1 MATLTLT
8 ASVITASIPTLKL
21 TPISTTTNTPTYAT
35 LRAAQT
41 QLNANAASIPSH
53 GGDGL
58 HGHVALT
65 LSPADYAILSAIPF
79 LPPTNPAPII
89 EHPTGLTAHQI
100 TELNRLH
107 TTACSV
113 FRTYNEVDK
122 ALRTQIIDAVA
133 DHYIEDLYDPTL
145 GYGNVSSLALLTHL
159 WNNHGKI
166 TQDKHD
172 ANQLR
177 MQAPWH
183 PPTPIEALFTQL
195 NVDIR
200 FATAGKDA
208 PKSEASVILIG
219 YSIINATGLF
229 DVSCREWRAKED
241 AAKTL
246 ALFRR
251 HFRDADQD
259 RRHSTTTASSAGS
272 HGANAALNQPS
283 APSKTTTHQTPATT
297 APSAPAA
304 APRGPDLR
312 PNTSYCWSHG
322 FLKNQKHNSL
332 TCKFKKEGHQDT
344 ATGTNQ
350 IGRRHRNLHP
360 AKQSRRLGQRADC
373 TTASILRNHHQPT

>member
-1 MATLTLT
+1 MSTTVTLT
-8 ASVITASIPTLKL
+8 ASVITASFPTIKL
-21 TPISTTTNTPTYAT
+21 TPISTATNPPTYAT

-65 LSPADYAILSAIPF
+65 LSPTEYAALSDIPF
-79 LPPTNPAPII
+79 IPPVNPPQMLD
-89 EHPTGLTAHQI
+89 HPAGLTNHQI

-107 TTACSV
+107 GIACSV

-145 GYGNVSSLALLTHL
+145 GYGHVSCLAILTHL
-159 WNNHGKI
+159 WTNHGKI
-166 TQDKHD
+166 TQDELD

-177 MQAPWH
+177 MQTPWN

-195 NVDIR
+195 NVGIR
-200 FATAGKDA
+200 FATAGNDA
-208 PKSEASVILIG
+208 PSAASVIRIG
-219 YSIINATGLF
+219 YNLINATGMF
-229 DVSCREWRAKED
+229 DVACREWRGKSD
-241 AAKTL
+241 ADKTL
-246 ALFRR
+246 ISFRR

-259 RRHSTTTASSAGS
+259 RRHSQTTASSAGY
-272 HGANAALNQPS
+272 HGANAAITTPS
-283 APSKTTTHQTPATT
+283 STN
-297 APSAPAA
+297 APAKA
-304 APRGPDLR
+304 TPPTTITPTLRGPDLR

-322 FLKNQKHNSL
+322 FLKNQKHTSL
-332 TCKFKKEGHQDT
+332 TCKFKKDGHQDA

-350 IGRRHRNLHP
+350 
-360 AKQSRRLGQRADC
+360 LGGASGIFTPRAN
-373 TTASILRNHHQPT
+373 TPPHA

>member
-1 MATLTLT
+1 MSTLTLT
-8 ASVITASIPTLKL
+8 ASVITASFPTLKL
-21 TPISTTTNTPTYAT
+21 TPISSATHPPTYAT

-65 LSPADYAILSAIPF
+65 LSPTDYALLSAIPF
-79 LPPTNPAPII
+79 LPPNNPPPIL
-89 EHPTGLTAHQI
+89 EHPAGLTAHQI
-100 TELNRLH
+100 AELNRIH

-159 WNNHGKI
+159 WTNHGKI
-166 TQDKHD
+166 TQDELD

-177 MQAPWH
+177 MQAPWN

-195 NVDIR
+195 NVGIR
-200 FATAGKDA
+200 FATAGNDA
-208 PKSEASVILIG
+208 PSEASVIRIG
-219 YSIINATGLF
+219 YNIINATGLF
-229 DVSCREWRAKED
+229 DVACREWRAKQD
-241 AAKTL
+241 DAKTL
-246 ALFRR
+246 PLFRR

-259 RRHSTTTASSAGS
+259 RRHSTTTAANAGY
-272 HGANAALNQPS
+272 HGANAATSLPS
-283 APSKTTTHQTPATT
+283 APSAPTEPHHPPGSATAT
-297 APSAPAA
+297 PSAPATTL
-304 APRGPDLR
+304 RGPDLR

-332 TCKFKKEGHQDT
+332 TCKFKKDGHQNA

-350 IGRRHRNLHP
+350 
-360 AKQSRRLGQRADC
+360 LGGASGIFAPR
-373 TTASILRNHHQPT
+373 TTPNA